1 MALEKK
7 AKQNQTNFYNMKISY
22 SWLKEYL
29 PKALLESID
38 EEQIAQILTDTGL
51 EIEGV
56 ETYQTVKGGLE
67 GLVIG
72 EVKTCQPHPN
82 ADKLSVTTVDIGND
96 TILPVVCG
104 APNVAAGQKVV
115 VATVGTT
122 LYSNDKSFK
131 IKKAKIRGEISQGMI
146 CAEDEIGLG
155 TSHDGIMVLD
165 TNAEIGS
172 PAKDYFQIETDKVYE
187 IGLTPNRIDGA
198 SHIGA
203 ARDLAAWAN
212 IHGYRKGNST
222 IEKTILPDV
231 SEFKIDNTNQ
241 TINIVVEDSNAC
253 PRYSGITISDIEVK
267 ESPKWLQNRLK
278 AIGLKPINNIVDIT
292 NFVLYETGQP
302 LHAFDADKIKGKTV
316 IVKTLDEGTK
326 FITLDEEER
335 KLAGNDLMICN
346 AEEGMCIAGVFGG
359 LHSGV
364 TNATRHI
371 FLESANFSPEYI
383 RRTSKRHVLNTDAS
397 FRFERGADPNITIYA
412 LKRAALL
419 IKELA
424 GGTISSEIIDVYPNP
439 VEKCEITL
447 RFDKLNRLVG
457 KTIAPE
463 LVKRILKLLD
473 FEIISENEKELVSKV
488 PTYRVDVQR
497 EADVIEEVL
506 RIYGYNNVE
515 LSQQIKSTIAY
526 GKKPDPEKLQNN
538 IAEMLTSLGFNEI
551 MSNSLTKAAYY
562 NNLESYK
569 KQNLVEIINPLSSD
583 LNVMRQTLLF
593 GGLEAII
600 RNINR
605 KQADLKFYE
614 FGNCYYLNP
623 DKSKHPYTESF
634 IEGYYEDKHLA
645 LFITGL
651 QEAINW
657 KTPKADVDFYKLKA
671 YIELLLKRLR
681 YNPDNFEKQQIK
693 NDILAYG
700 LQYNTKVAKNKI
712 VPLVTFGAVNPALLQ
727 SVFDMKQP
735 VYYADFNWNN
745 CIKNLNDTPTF
756 KELTKYPEVRR
767 DLALLLD
774 EDIQYNAIKEI
785 AYKTE
790 RKILRNVDVFD
801 VYQGKN
807 IEKGKKS
814 YAISFILRDDDKTLK
829 DKQIDK
835 IMNKL
840 MAAYKK
846 QLGAQIR

>member
-1 MALEKK
+1 
-7 AKQNQTNFYNMKISY
+7 MKISY

-29 PKALLESID
+29 PEELLESID
-38 EEQIAQILTDTGL
+38 RDQIAQILTDTGL
-51 EIEGV
+51 EIEGI

-72 EVKTCQPHPN
+72 EVKTCTPHPN
-82 ADKLSVTTVDIGND
+82 ADKLSITTVDIGDD

-115 VATVGTT
+115 VATVGTI
-122 LYSNDKSFK
+122 LYSDDKSFK
-131 IKKAKIRGEISQGMI
+131 IKKAKIRGEVSQGMI

-155 TSHDGIMVLD
+155 TSHDGILVLEP
-165 TNAEIGS
+165 NAEIGT

-222 IEKTILPDV
+222 IQKAILPDV
-231 SEFKIDNTNQ
+231 SDFKIDNTNR
-241 TINIVVEDSNAC
+241 IIDIIIEDSNAC

-267 ESPKWLQNRLK
+267 ESPDWLQNRLK
-278 AIGLKPINNIVDIT
+278 SIGLKPINNIVDIT
-292 NFVLYETGQP
+292 NYVLYETGQP
-302 LHAFDADKIKGKTV
+302 LHAFDADKITGETV
-316 IVKTLDEGTK
+316 VVKTLPQGTR
-326 FITLDEEER
+326 FVTLDEEER
-335 KLAGNDLMICN
+335 KLAGDDLMICN

-359 LHSGV
+359 IHSGV
-364 TNATRHI
+364 NQSTKHI

-383 RRTSKRHVLNTDAS
+383 RRTSKRHILNTDAS

-424 GGTISSEIIDVYPNP
+424 GGNISSDIIDIYPKTK
-439 VEKCEITL
+439 EKCKVTL
-447 RFDKLNRLVG
+447 RFKKLTKLVG
-457 KTIAPE
+457 KTIEPE
-463 LVKRILKLLD
+463 LVKRILQLLD
-473 FEIISENEKELVSKV
+473 FEIESENNEKLITRV

-515 LSQQIKSTIAY
+515 LSAQIKSTIAY
-526 GKKPDPEKLQNN
+526 GKKPDPEKLQNT
-538 IAEMLTSLGFNEI
+538 IAEMLTSLGYNEI

-562 NNLESYK
+562 DDLKSFP
-569 KQNLVEIINPLSSD
+569 KQNLVEIINPLSTD

-623 DKSKHPYTESF
+623 DKSKHPYTQSF
-634 IEGYYEDKHLA
+634 IDGYYEDKHLS
-645 LFITGL
+645 LFLTGL
-651 QEAINW
+651 EEAINW
-657 KTPKADVDFYKLKA
+657 KTPKADVDFYNLKS
-671 YIELLLKRLR
+671 YIELIFKRLR
-681 YNPDNFEKQQIK
+681 YNPDNFEKEQIN

-700 LQYNTKVAKNKI
+700 LQYKTKIAKKQS
-712 VPLVTFGAVNPALLQ
+712 VLLVEFGAINPVLLQ
-727 SVFDMKQP
+727 SVFDIKQP

-745 CIKNLNDTPTF
+745 CIKNLSDTPTF
-756 KELTKYPEVRR
+756 KELSKYPEVRR

-774 EDIQYNAIKEI
+774 EDIQYSTIKDI

-790 RKILRNVDVFD
+790 RKILHDVNVFD
-801 VYQGKN
+801 VYQGKK
-807 IEKGKKS
+807 IESGKKS
-814 YAISFILRDDDKTLK
+814 YAISFILRDADKTLT

-835 IMNKL
+835 TMNKL
-840 MAAYKK
+840 MQAYKK
-846 QLGAQIR
+846 QLGAKIR